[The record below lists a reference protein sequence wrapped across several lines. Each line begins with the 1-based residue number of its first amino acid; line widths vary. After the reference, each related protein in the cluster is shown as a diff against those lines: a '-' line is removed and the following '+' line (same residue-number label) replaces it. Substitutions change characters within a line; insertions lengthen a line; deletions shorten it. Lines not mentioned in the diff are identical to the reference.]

1 MNPDARDMLA
11 DTSASRT
18 HWWGARLLRWALSLP
33 DRRLLLLLFV
43 AALLPRLLLIAVI
56 PHDDVNLGELNNV
69 AVSLA
74 EQGYLGNPYGFQ
86 TGPSAH
92 IAPGYAT
99 IVALFIRVAGSRHVG
114 FLLDRIL
121 TAIVAALLVASL
133 PAIARRLGLSRLA
146 GLLASLALVIP
157 FFAWLET
164 SGDWEAPYTAIALA
178 AGLCAAWPSLS
189 RGRLDVRSGVIVGL
203 VWGFALLFSPSLLP
217 VLVGLHAIGILRWR
231 ARLGAYFTYAT
242 TAAVMTLLVVAP
254 YLLRIER
261 ELGGFAFI
269 RSNFGL
275 ELAVSNNDTAKPTL
289 NANLKEGM
297 GMETHPYR
305 NEPEAMRV
313 RAMGELAY
321 NKARMAEAKAWI
333 ATHTGA
339 FAKLTL
345 IRVGLFWIPRSVRP
359 YQTALFLIALAG
371 AIAYLVR
378 LASRSPYEAL
388 MFAAISVSYSAVYAI
403 VQTDPRYSFPLL
415 WLHMLLCGQW
425 LAGTRVFAAAENA
438 RDRSGDALTA

>member
-1 MNPDARDMLA
+1 MDTEARDILA
-11 DTSASRT
+11 DSSASRT
-18 HWWGARLLRWALSLP
+18 HWWGVRLLRWVLALS
-33 DRRLLLLLFV
+33 DRQLVLALFV
-43 AALLPRLLLIAVI
+43 VALLPRLLLIAVI

-69 AVSLA
+69 AVSFA

-99 IVALFIRVAGSRHVG
+99 IVGLLIRAVGSRHVG

-121 TAIVAALLVASL
+121 TAIVAALLVALL
-133 PAIARRLGLSRLA
+133 PVIARRLGLSRLA
-146 GLLASLALVIP
+146 GLLASLALIIP
-157 FFAWLET
+157 FFTWLET

-178 AGLCAAWPSLS
+178 AGLSAAWPSVS
-189 RGRLDVRSGVIVGL
+189 GGRLDVRSGVVVGL
-203 VWGFALLFSPSLLP
+203 VWGVALLFSPSLLP
-217 VLVGLHAIGILRWR
+217 VLVAVHALGILRWR
-231 ARLGAYFTYAT
+231 SRLRPYFAYAT
-242 TAAVMTLLVVAP
+242 TAAVVTLLVLTP
-254 YLLRIER
+254 YLVRIQR

-269 RSNFGL
+269 RSNLGL
-275 ELAVSNNDTAKPTL
+275 ELAVSNNDHAKPTL
-289 NANLKEGM
+289 NANLKAGAGM
-297 GMETHPYR
+297 VTHPYL

-345 IRVGLFWIPRSVRP
+345 RRVGLFWIPRSVRP
-359 YQTALFLIALAG
+359 YQTALFLIALVG
-371 AIAYLVR
+371 AIAYLIR
-378 LASRSPYEAL
+378 LAPRSPYEAS
-388 MFAAISVSYSAVYAI
+388 MFAAVSVSYSAIYAL

-415 WLHMLLCGQW
+415 WLHMLLCAQFVSRSKYFVG
-425 LAGTRVFAAAENA
+425 AEERPA
-438 RDRSGDALTA
+438 ERRMAIG